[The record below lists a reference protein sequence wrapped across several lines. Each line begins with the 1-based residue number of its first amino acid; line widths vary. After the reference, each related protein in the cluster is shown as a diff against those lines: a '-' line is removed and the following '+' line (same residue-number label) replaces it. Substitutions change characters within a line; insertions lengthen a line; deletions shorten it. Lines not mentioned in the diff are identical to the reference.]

1 MAKND
6 LARRAQ
12 EMTAGLFGPSLPE
25 LQGGA
30 DQEERRGGADQE
42 ERQAARK
49 ERSKGSQAGS
59 GRTYAGKKVVYS
71 ARIDSDVCDMWADYV
86 KAKGKGK
93 GELLEA
99 ALMEYMKRHA
109 LAGKQKELFQIQV
122 WAPGH
127 DSPSQKVCV
136 CWYA

>member
-1 MAKND
+1 MSKND

-25 LQGGA
+25 LQAGA
-30 DQEERRGGADQE
+30 DQEGRRGGADQE

-49 ERSKGSQAGS
+49 ESRKESPAGS
-59 GRTYAGKKVVYS
+59 GRACSGKKIVYS
-71 ARIDSDVCDMWADYV
+71 ARIDSEVCEQWADYV

-99 ALMEYMKRHA
+99 ALSEYMKRHA
-109 LAGKQKELFQIQV
+109 LAGKQKELFDLLKETR
-122 WAPGH
+122 G
-127 DSPSQKVCV
+127 
-136 CWYA
+136 

>member
-25 LQGGA
+25 LQTGA

-49 ERSKGSQAGS
+49 ERRKESPAGS
-59 GRTYAGKKVVYS
+59 GRTSAGKKVVYS
-71 ARIDSDVCDMWADYV
+71 ARIDSEVCDQWADYV

-99 ALMEYMKRHA
+99 ALSEYMKRHA
-109 LAGKQKELFQIQV
+109 LTGKQKELL
-122 WAPGH
+122 
-127 DSPSQKVCV
+127 DLLKDTKD
-136 CWYA
+136 

>member
-25 LQGGA
+25 LQAGA
-30 DQEERRGGADQE
+30 DQEGRRGGADQE

-49 ERSKGSQAGS
+49 ERRKESPAGS
-59 GRTYAGKKVVYS
+59 GRTSAGKKVVYS
-71 ARIDSDVCDMWADYV
+71 ARIDSEVCDQWADYV

-99 ALMEYMKRHA
+99 ALSEYMQRHA
-109 LAGKQKELFQIQV
+109 LAGKQKELFDLLRETK
-122 WAPGH
+122 G
-127 DSPSQKVCV
+127 
-136 CWYA
+136 

>member
-25 LQGGA
+25 LQA
-30 DQEERRGGADQE
+30 GADQE

-49 ERSKGSQAGS
+49 ERRKESPAGS
-59 GRTYAGKKVVYS
+59 GRTYSGKKVVYS
-71 ARIDSDVCDMWADYV
+71 ARIDSDVCDQWADYV

-99 ALMEYMKRHA
+99 ALTEYMKRHA
-109 LAGKQKELFQIQV
+109 LTGKQKELL
-122 WAPGH
+122 
-127 DSPSQKVCV
+127 DLLKDTKD
-136 CWYA
+136 

>member
-25 LQGGA
+25 LQAGA
-30 DQEERRGGADQE
+30 DQEGRRGGADQE

-49 ERSKGSQAGS
+49 ERRKESPAGS
-59 GRTYAGKKVVYS
+59 GRTYSGKKVVFS
-71 ARIDSDVCDMWADYV
+71 ARIDSEVCDQWADYV

-99 ALMEYMKRHA
+99 ALTEYMKRHA
-109 LAGKQKELFQIQV
+109 LAGKQKELFDLLRETK
-122 WAPGH
+122 G
-127 DSPSQKVCV
+127 
-136 CWYA
+136 

>member
-30 DQEERRGGADQE
+30 DQESRRGGADQE

-49 ERSKGSQAGS
+49 ERRKESPAGS
-59 GRTYAGKKVVYS
+59 GRTYSGKKVVYS
-71 ARIDSDVCDMWADYV
+71 ARIDSAVCERWADYV
-86 KAKGKGK
+86 RAKGQGK

-109 LAGKQKELFQIQV
+109 LTGKQKELLDLLK
-122 WAPGH
+122 
-127 DSPSQKVCV
+127 DSKD
-136 CWYA
+136 

>member
-1 MAKND
+1 MPRND
-6 LARRAQ
+6 LASRAQ

-25 LQGGA
+25 LQAGT
-30 DQEERRGGADQE
+30 DQE

-99 ALMEYMKRHA
+99 ALSEYMKRHA
-109 LAGKQKELFQIQV
+109 LTGKQKELYDLLKETK
-122 WAPGH
+122 G
-127 DSPSQKVCV
+127 
-136 CWYA
+136 

>member
-25 LQGGA
+25 LQAGA
-30 DQEERRGGADQE
+30 DQEGRRGGADQE

-49 ERSKGSQAGS
+49 ERRKESPADS
-59 GRTYAGKKVVYS
+59 GRTSAGKKIVYS
-71 ARIDSDVCDMWADYV
+71 ARIDSEVCDQWADYV

-99 ALMEYMKRHA
+99 ALSEYMKRHA
-109 LAGKQKELFQIQV
+109 LTGKQKELYDLLKETK
-122 WAPGH
+122 G
-127 DSPSQKVCV
+127 
-136 CWYA
+136 